1 MFPSYPPP
9 TISYSGVPWFPSY
22 PASHYF
28 FWCTLFPKLPRLPL
42 FFVSLVPKLIR
53 LPLFLWC
60 IPFPCMV
67 PKLSRL
73 PLFLVV
79 YPGSQATP
87 PPTVSCGVPR
97 FLSSPTSNGFLWG
110 TVVNMTSPPPTV
122 SCGVPWFLSY
132 PVWHCFLWC
141 PMVPKLPYLPLLHVV
156 YPGSYAT
163 LSPTVSCG
171 VPYSS

>member
-1 MFPSYPPP
+1 MIASWDCLALSTDKLRTFTKPSYMKV
-9 TISYSGVPWFPSY
+9 YQHNGHNVV
-22 PASHYF
+22 
-28 FWCTLFPKLPRLPL
+28 PKLPVLPL
-42 FFVSLVPKLIR
+42 FLILVYPCSQATR
-53 LPLFLWC
+53 LPLFL
-60 IPFPCMV
+60 I
-67 PKLSRL
+67 L
-73 PLFLVV
+73 V

-141 PMVPKLPYLPLLHVV
+141 TMVPKLPYLPLLHVV